1 MQEQFYY
8 NKLYSFQDEVLK
20 LIDLAETDFYLT
32 GGTALSR
39 VYLKHR
45 YSDDLDFFVN
55 NSNNFSVFV
64 NKINNILKK
73 QYKNNLEII
82 TTADSFVRLHI
93 KSDEIILKIDLVND
107 IEYRYG
113 KLKKWDKFSKID
125 NQFNILSNKIS
136 ALPRY
141 AEKDVVDILFLAYK
155 FIFNWEEIIDD
166 AQKKDIWVNAIDVSK
181 MLDSFPKEKLSEVN
195 WISSVNAEELIIDLK
210 IIAKDILLGKD
221 NSLKNR

>member
-1 MQEQFYY
+1 MQEKFYY

-45 YSDDLDFFVN
+45 YSDDLDFFIN
-55 NSNNFSVFV
+55 NSNKFSTFV
-64 NKINNILKK
+64 NKINNILTK
-73 QYKNNLEII
+73 QYKEKIEII
-82 TTADSFVRLHI
+82 TTADSFVRLHL
-93 KSDEIILKIDLVND
+93 KKDDIILKIDFVND
-107 IEYRYG
+107 IEYRFG
-113 KLKKWDKFSKID
+113 QLIKWEKFSKID

-141 AEKDVVDILFLAYK
+141 AEKDVADILFLAYH
-155 FIFNWEEIIDD
+155 FNFNWEDIIND

-181 MLDSFPKEKLSEVN
+181 IIDSFPIEKFSEIK
-195 WISSVNAEELIIDLK
+195 WISKVKEEMLFNDLK
-210 IIAKDILLGKD
+210 IVAKEILIGSD
-221 NSLKNR
+221 NSLKK